1 MISINLTTA
10 SLLHIYDILENYC
23 CLFLVCKNLIRRHC
37 CPYVV
42 RTCCLSIVGRKPTAA
57 SLMSAYSLH
66 KTYCCVLAVRPFKRR
81 AKEILV
87 FDVNVV
93 LSVSDLLDI
102 CSEDGVFAIEAFVEV
117 KSGLENENGK

>member
-1 MISINLTTA
+1 MSVSSLQEPNTA
-10 SLLHIYDILENYC
+10 SLLS
-23 CLFLVCKNLIRRHC
+23 VCSSHL
-37 CPYVV
+37 
-42 RTCCLSIVGRKPTAA
+42 LSV
-57 SLMSAYSLH
+57 YSWQE
-66 KTYCCVLAVRPFKRR
+66 TYCCVLAVRPFKRR